1 MTNPHHDQSRL
12 HGRCHCGKFVFST
25 PAQLDFAAAR
35 RCDCSLCRRR
45 WAVMVS
51 CPLDQFILEKG
62 VESMILY
69 QWNTAI
75 AKHYFCKTCGIY
87 THHIRRSDPSVYG
100 VNIGCFD
107 DINIR
112 DYLATDIND
121 GVSMSL
127 VDDNDRRSF

>member
-1 MTNPHHDQSRL
+1 MTVSPHDQSRL
-12 HGRCHCGKFVFST
+12 HGRCHCGDIVFST
-25 PAQLDFAAAR
+25 PTRLDFAAAR

-62 VESMILY
+62 AESLSLY
-69 QWNTAI
+69 QWNTVI

-87 THHIRRSDPSVYG
+87 THHNRQSNPSVYG
-100 VNIGCFD
+100 VNICCLD

-112 DYLATDIND
+112 DYLATAIND
-121 GVSMSL
+121 EVSMSL
-127 VDDNDRRSF
+127 ATDDADC

>member
-45 WAVMVS
+45 WAVKVS
-51 CPLDQFILEKG
+51 CPLDQFILERG
-62 VESMILY
+62 AESLRLY

-75 AKHYFCKTCGIY
+75 SKHYFCKTCGIY
-87 THHIRRSDPSVYG
+87 THHIRRSDPSLYG
-100 VNIGCFD
+100 VNIGFFD
-107 DINIR
+107 NIIIR
-112 DYLATDIND
+112 DYLVTEIND

-127 VDDNDRRSF
+127 AVDQSDC

>member
-1 MTNPHHDQSRL
+1 MASPHHDQKFS
-12 HGRCHCGKFVFST
+12 HGRCRCGKIVFST
-25 PAQLDFAAAR
+25 SVQLDFAAAR

-51 CPLDQFILEKG
+51 CPPAQFILEKG
-62 VESMILY
+62 AESLARY

-75 AKHYFCKTCGIY
+75 DKHYCCKTCGIY

-100 VNIGCFD
+100 VNVGCFD

-121 GVSMSL
+121 GISMSL
-127 VDDNDRRSF
+127 AADHSDG

>member
-12 HGRCHCGKFVFST
+12 HGRCHCGKIVFST

-62 VESMILY
+62 AESLSPLSMEYGDCQTLFLQDLRDLHASY
-69 QWNTAI
+69 P
-75 AKHYFCKTCGIY
+75 AK
-87 THHIRRSDPSVYG
+87 
-100 VNIGCFD
+100 
-107 DINIR
+107 
-112 DYLATDIND
+112 
-121 GVSMSL
+121 
-127 VDDNDRRSF
+127 

>member
-1 MTNPHHDQSRL
+1 LT
-12 HGRCHCGKFVFST
+12 
-25 PAQLDFAAAR
+25 
-35 RCDCSLCRRR
+35 SL
-45 WAVMVS
+45 S
-51 CPLDQFILEKG
+51 LKKE
-62 VESMILY
+62 ESLTLY

-75 AKHYFCKTCGIY
+75 AKHYFCKICGIY
-87 THHIRRSDPSVYG
+87 THHIRRSDPSVYC

-127 VDDNDRRSF
+127 VDNNDR